1 MMART
6 PSLTRVAPPARGAQP
21 ASTAKPVPALP
32 ADARAAVLAWFD
44 DRGRALAFR
53 GTRDP
58 YAILVSEVM
67 AQQTQISRVVEA
79 WGRFLE
85 RFPTVETLAAA
96 SPADVVRAWQG
107 MGYDR
112 RALNLRR
119 AARAIVDDH
128 GGQVP
133 RDIRALESLPGVGPY
148 TARAV
153 ASIAF
158 GARVGA
164 VDTNVRRVLGRALVG
179 GAAGATSPARVQVLA
194 DASVDPMRSG
204 DWTHA
209 VMDVGATLCRPRA
222 PRCAACPLHAWCAYA
237 AESER
242 DPDPATERR
251 SRVGAA
257 QRPSRAPAIPF
268 HATTRWLRGRIVDR
282 LRGAAGS
289 DWSTVDAPI
298 GDHDAAA
305 VRSAL
310 GALVRDGLVEL
321 DPADPDRARL
331 ALD

>member
-1 MMART
+1 MART
-6 PSLTRVAPPARGAQP
+6 PSAAPVAQP
-21 ASTAKPVPALP
+21 ARSAQPTTTTAPFSALP

-44 DRGRALAFR
+44 DRGRVLAFR
-53 GTRDP
+53 GSRDP

-67 AQQTQISRVVEA
+67 AQQTRVSRVVEA

-85 RFPTVETLAAA
+85 RFPTVESLADA

-133 RDIRALESLPGVGPY
+133 RTIPALESLPGVGPY

-179 GAAGATSPARVQVLA
+179 RAAGGTTPARLQALA
-194 DASVDPMRSG
+194 DASVDLGRPG

-209 VMDVGATLCRPRA
+209 VMDVGATICRPRA
-222 PRCAACPLHAWCAYA
+222 PHCAACPLRAWCAYA
-237 AESER
+237 GESER
-242 DPDPATERR
+242 DRIPDIERR
-251 SRVGAA
+251 RRVGAA
-257 QRPSRAPAIPF
+257 QLPSRAPAIPF
-268 HATTRWLRGRIVDR
+268 HATNRWLRGRIVDR

-298 GDHDAAA
+298 GDHDSAA

-310 GALVRDGLVEL
+310 GALAHDGLVEL
-321 DPADPDRARL
+321 DPADPGRARL